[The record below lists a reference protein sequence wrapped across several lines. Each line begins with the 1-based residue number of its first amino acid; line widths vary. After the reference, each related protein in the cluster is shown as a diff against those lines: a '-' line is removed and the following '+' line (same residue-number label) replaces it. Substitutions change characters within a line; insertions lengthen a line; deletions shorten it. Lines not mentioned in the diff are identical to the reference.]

1 MLKCFLWPPGEVQD
15 SLSCSQTRFSA
26 LASQCQRR
34 KDPPTHTSGPAAFL
48 ILGSGHGCEAA
59 LWGLDVQQH
68 LWLRPSPN
76 QPKASPPII
85 AKCPS
90 GAEPSPHPA
99 AGSRAPQHSAPE
111 SSGWLFSASCSLA
124 IYFLRSPLV
133 VELCKVLILFVLR
146 LARLNPRLLVLFLL
160 GAQTPRPRH
169 SPGALSFAVVQ
180 RASLHTCP
188 SAFLPSTGDKPGSR
202 NAAPAEAPRTME
214 RRGCTVGWGAWAGPL
229 LAGGGGGAPPGGPRC
244 SRRPPSSFS
253 SALLHA
259 TYELRFKYKPSAVPE
274 KQEA

>member
-34 KDPPTHTSGPAAFL
+34 KDPPHTHTSGPAAFL

-146 LARLNPRLLVLFLL
+146 LARLSPRFLVLFL
-160 GAQTPRPRH
+160 PERRPRGPATPQAPCPLRW
-169 SPGALSFAVVQ
+169 SRGLRFT
-180 RASLHTCP
+180 RAP
-188 SAFLPSTGDKPGSR
+188 LPSCLQRVMDP
-202 NAAPAEAPRTME
+202 PR
-214 RRGCTVGWGAWAGPL
+214 A
-229 LAGGGGGAPPGGPRC
+229 
-244 SRRPPSSFS
+244 
-253 SALLHA
+253 
-259 TYELRFKYKPSAVPE
+259 
-274 KQEA
+274 